1 MTIHHEYPTLMVID
15 TRTQCFAFQVDNSGS
30 GGRFGIGFTRSFLE
44 VRNHALAAEC
54 LASCRSAA
62 DQLVASISRNTFP
75 ASATFELSPL
85 RLSRTTPGSCLSFQL
100 LTDPP
105 VGHAI

>member
-1 MTIHHEYPTLMVID
+1 MTIYHDYPTLMVID

-62 DQLVASISRNTFP
+62 DQLVASISRSICGLGP
-75 ASATFELSPL
+75 LSRL
-85 RLSRTTPGSCLSFQL
+85 LSHVFQERLSVLAFHFNC
-100 LTDPP
+100 
-105 VGHAI
+105 